1 MPANTEKTTAGGCAV
16 SSHNLLIFGFDIVGV
31 IGSSPTNPT
40 NTPRL
45 EKSSVRGF
53 SFVKKRRVVATFG

>member
-1 MPANTEKTTAGGCAV
+1 MATTVIAWGQNRSLRRSVEMAANTEKTTAGGRVV

-40 NTPRL
+40 AESP
-45 EKSSVRGF
+45 
-53 SFVKKRRVVATFG
+53 